1 MASDRKIAANRQNAL
16 MSTGPKTESGKLRSR
31 KNAVRHGLTAET
43 VVPDLEDAEQYSAF
57 ESAIVAEYDPKSIV
71 ARELVFRLASLL
83 WRLRRATAI
92 EAALLAIQAEI
103 HRERRMVRD
112 RDVQARERRHTVI
125 RNLLNTTL
133 DHETEAS
140 TAAIKQEDTNHS
152 DGASVCNRLSEPHR
166 STTFQSRNLAQCFLR
181 LANLDE
187 RMLDRI
193 GYYELRLWRQA
204 AQTIF
209 ILETL
214 KRARGV

>member
-43 VVPDLEDAEQYSAF
+43 VVHDLEDADQYAAF

-112 RDVQARERRHTVI
+112 LEVQTHERRHTVI
-125 RNLLNTTL
+125 RNLLDATL
-133 DHETEAS
+133 DHEADAS
-140 TAAIKQEDTNHS
+140 TKAITQEDTNS
-152 DGASVCNRLSEPHR
+152 PDEASICNHLSEPRR
-166 STTFQSRNLAQCFLR
+166 STSFRSRDLAQCFLR

-209 ILETL
+209 MLETL
-214 KRARGV
+214 KRTRGV